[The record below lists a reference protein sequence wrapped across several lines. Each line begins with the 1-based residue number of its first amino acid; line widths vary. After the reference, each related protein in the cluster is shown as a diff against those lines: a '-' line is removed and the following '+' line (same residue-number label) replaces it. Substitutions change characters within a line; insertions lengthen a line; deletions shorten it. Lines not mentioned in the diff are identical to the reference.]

1 MLTVK
6 SNNIKD
12 MASNFRA
19 FWNSP
24 VGPKTA
30 HFWGP
35 VANWGFVAAGL
46 VDMKK
51 PPEMISGNMTT
62 VMCVYSVLF
71 MRFAW
76 MVQPRNYLLLCCH
89 ASNEGVQLFQ
99 LSRWAKANGYLS
111 KKKEDL

>member
-35 VANWGFVAAGL
+35 VANWGFVAAVG
-46 VDMKK
+46 
-51 PPEMISGNMTT
+51 
-62 VMCVYSVLF
+62 YSIF
-71 MRFAW
+71 FI
-76 MVQPRNYLLLCCH
+76 
-89 ASNEGVQLFQ
+89 LFQ
-99 LSRWAKANGYLS
+99 IKLSLNY
-111 KKKEDL
+111 